1 MARNDLINVRID
13 LQKDMP
19 EEQMRDTLHK
29 MLHRFTY
36 IYSYIIYN
44 KDNMYRVVVL
54 VSQILPYNTLHVDNV
69 IDNVINFI
77 CNEHDLTLQLS
88 QNVIGYE
95 QPPLEILLETY
106 KPLIYKLS
114 LQQYH
119 MWPQVE
125 LEDLIQMCNLR
136 ICVLYQQGYY
146 IHKNLLSRS
155 FANAVLMFLRPE
167 KYKPQTVSL
176 DEISKGKDDETS
188 VNIAETIED
197 EHANEEMNEVL
208 DEVDGITFEDL
219 INQECKQIVLE
230 FISPRMYDQWMIEYN
245 TKTVSRQT
253 ASQVNALKSKL
264 KMLGIS
270 RKNIADYL
278 IKRR

>member
-1 MARNDLINVRID
+1 MARNDLINIRID
-13 LQKDMP
+13 LQKDMS

-29 MLHRFTY
+29 MLYRFTY
-36 IYSYIIYN
+36 IYSYIIYD
-44 KDNMYRVVVL
+44 KDNVYRVVAL
-54 VSQILPYNTLHVDNV
+54 VSQTLPYNTLHVYNV
-69 IDNVINFI
+69 IDNVIDSI
-77 CNEHDLTLQLS
+77 CNEHDPTLQLS

-219 INQECKQIVLE
+219 VNQECKQIVLE

>member
-1 MARNDLINVRID
+1 MTRNDLINVRID
-13 LQKDMP
+13 LQKDMS

-44 KDNMYRVVVL
+44 KDSAYRVVAL
-54 VSQILPYNTLHVDNV
+54 VSQTLPYNTLHVDNM

-77 CNEHDLTLQLS
+77 CNEHDPTLQLS

-208 DEVDGITFEDL
+208 DEVDGITFKDL
-219 INQECKQIVLE
+219 VNQECKQIVLE

-264 KMLGIS
+264 KMLGIT

>member
-1 MARNDLINVRID
+1 
-13 LQKDMP
+13 
-19 EEQMRDTLHK
+19 MRDTLHK
-29 MLHRFTY
+29 MLYRFTY
-36 IYSYIIYN
+36 IYSYIIYD
-44 KDNMYRVVVL
+44 KDNVYRVVAL
-54 VSQILPYNTLHVDNV
+54 VSQTLPYNTLHVYNV
-69 IDNVINFI
+69 IDNVIDSI
-77 CNEHDLTLQLS
+77 CNEHDPTLQLS

-219 INQECKQIVLE
+219 VNQECKQIVLE

>member
-1 MARNDLINVRID
+1 MARNDLISIRID
-13 LQKDMP
+13 LQKDMS

-36 IYSYIIYN
+36 IYSYIIYD
-44 KDNMYRVVVL
+44 KDKTYRVVAL
-54 VSQILPYNTLHVDNV
+54 VSQNLPYNTLHIDNIIDNV
-69 IDNVINFI
+69 IDSI
-77 CNEHDLTLQLS
+77 CNEHDPTLQLS

-219 INQECKQIVLE
+219 VNQECKQIVLE
-230 FISPRMYDQWMIEYN
+230 FISPRTYDQWMIEYN

-270 RKNIADYL
+270 RKNITDYL

>member
-13 LQKDMP
+13 LQKDMS

-44 KDNMYRVVVL
+44 KDNAYRVVAL
-54 VSQILPYNTLHVDNV
+54 VSQTLPYNTLHVDNV
-69 IDNVINFI
+69 VDNVIDFI
-77 CNEHDLTLQLS
+77 CNEHDPTLQLS

-176 DEISKGKDDETS
+176 DEISKGKDEETA

-219 INQECKQIVLE
+219 VNQECKQIVLE
-230 FISPRMYDQWMIEYN
+230 FISSRTYDQWMIEYN

>member
-1 MARNDLINVRID
+1 MARNDLINIRID
-13 LQKDMP
+13 LQKDTS

-36 IYSYIIYN
+36 IYSYIIYD
-44 KDNMYRVVVL
+44 KDNVYRVVAL
-54 VSQILPYNTLHVDNV
+54 ISQTLPYNTLHVDNM

-77 CNEHDLTLQLS
+77 CNKHDPTLQLS

-119 MWPQVE
+119 MWPQIE

-176 DEISKGKDDETS
+176 DEISKGKDEETA

-219 INQECKQIVLE
+219 VNQECKQIVLE

>member
-1 MARNDLINVRID
+1 MTRNDLINIRID
-13 LQKDMP
+13 LQKDMS
-19 EEQMRDTLHK
+19 EEQMRDSLRK

-36 IYSYIIYN
+36 IYSYIIYD
-44 KDNMYRVVVL
+44 KDNMYRVITL
-54 VSQILPYNTLHVDNV
+54 VSQTLPYNTLHIDNV
-69 IDNVINFI
+69 IDNVIDFI
-77 CNEHDLTLQLS
+77 CNEHDPTLQLS
-88 QNVIGYE
+88 HNVIGYE

-219 INQECKQIVLE
+219 VNQECKQIVLE

>member
-13 LQKDMP
+13 LQKDMS

-36 IYSYIIYN
+36 IYSYIIYD
-44 KDNMYRVVVL
+44 KDNMYRVVAL
-54 VSQILPYNTLHVDNV
+54 VSQTLPYNTLHIDNV
-69 IDNVINFI
+69 IDNVIDFI
-77 CNEHDLTLQLS
+77 CNEHDPTLQLS

-176 DEISKGKDDETS
+176 DEISKGKDDEAS

-219 INQECKQIVLE
+219 VNQECKQIVLE

>member
-13 LQKDMP
+13 LQKDMS

-36 IYSYIIYN
+36 IYSYIIYD
-44 KDNMYRVVVL
+44 KDNVYRVVAL
-54 VSQILPYNTLHVDNV
+54 VSQTLPYNTLHIDNV
-69 IDNVINFI
+69 IDNVIDFI
-77 CNEHDLTLQLS
+77 CNEHDPTLQLS

-219 INQECKQIVLE
+219 VNQECKQIVLE
-230 FISPRMYDQWMIEYN
+230 FISPRTYDQWMIEYN

>member
-36 IYSYIIYN
+36 IYSYIIYD

-155 FANAVLMFLRPE
+155 FANAVLMFLLPE

>member
-13 LQKDMP
+13 LQKDMS

-36 IYSYIIYN
+36 IYSYIIYD
-44 KDNMYRVVVL
+44 KDNVYRAVVL
-54 VSQILPYNTLHVDNV
+54 VSQTLPYNTLHVDNV
-69 IDNVINFI
+69 IDNMINFI
-77 CNEHDLTLQLS
+77 CNEHDPTLQLS

-219 INQECKQIVLE
+219 VNQECKQIVLE
-230 FISPRMYDQWMIEYN
+230 FISPRTYDQWMIEYN

>member
-13 LQKDMP
+13 LQKDMS

-29 MLHRFTY
+29 ILHRFTY
-36 IYSYIIYN
+36 IYSYIIYD
-44 KDNMYRVVVL
+44 KDNVYRAVVL
-54 VSQILPYNTLHVDNV
+54 VSQTLPYNTLHIDNV

-77 CNEHDLTLQLS
+77 CNEHDPTLQLS

-219 INQECKQIVLE
+219 VNQECKQIVLE

-264 KMLGIS
+264 KMLGIT

>member
-13 LQKDMP
+13 LQKDMS

-36 IYSYIIYN
+36 IYSYIIYD
-44 KDNMYRVVVL
+44 KDNVYRVVVL
-54 VSQILPYNTLHVDNV
+54 VSQTLPYNTLHIDNV

-77 CNEHDLTLQLS
+77 CNEHDPTLQLS

-197 EHANEEMNEVL
+197 EHANEEMSEVL

-219 INQECKQIVLE
+219 VNQECKQIVLE

>member
-36 IYSYIIYN
+36 IYSYIIYD
-44 KDNMYRVVVL
+44 KDNMYRAVVL
-54 VSQILPYNTLHVDNV
+54 VSQTLPYNTLHVDNV

-77 CNEHDLTLQLS
+77 CNEHDPTLQLS

-125 LEDLIQMCNLR
+125 LEDLIQICNLR

-219 INQECKQIVLE
+219 VNQECKQIVLE
-230 FISPRMYDQWMIEYN
+230 FISPRTYDQWMIEYN

>member
-13 LQKDMP
+13 LQKDMS
-19 EEQMRDTLHK
+19 EEQMRDTLYK

-36 IYSYIIYN
+36 IYSYIIYD
-44 KDNMYRVVVL
+44 KDNMYRVVAL
-54 VSQILPYNTLHVDNV
+54 VSQTLPYNTLHIDNV
-69 IDNVINFI
+69 IDNVIDSI

-197 EHANEEMNEVL
+197 EHANEEMNNVL

-219 INQECKQIVLE
+219 VNQECKQIVLE
-230 FISPRMYDQWMIEYN
+230 FISPRTYDQWMIEYN

-264 KMLGIS
+264 KMLGIT

>member
-13 LQKDMP
+13 LQKDMS

-29 MLHRFTY
+29 MLLRFTF
-36 IYSYIIYN
+36 IYSYIIYD
-44 KDNMYRVVVL
+44 KDNVYRVIVL
-54 VSQILPYNTLHVDNV
+54 VSQTLPYNTLHIDNV
-69 IDNVINFI
+69 IDNVIDFI
-77 CNEHDLTLQLS
+77 CNEHDPTLQLS

-176 DEISKGKDDETS
+176 DEISKGKDEETA

-219 INQECKQIVLE
+219 VNQECKQIVLE

-270 RKNIADYL
+270 RKNIVDYL

>member
-1 MARNDLINVRID
+1 MARNDLINMRID
-13 LQKDMP
+13 LQKDMS

-36 IYSYIIYN
+36 IYSYIIYD
-44 KDNMYRVVVL
+44 KDSAYRIIAL
-54 VSQILPYNTLHVDNV
+54 VSQTLPYNTLHVNNV

-77 CNEHDLTLQLS
+77 CNEHALTLQLS
-88 QNVIGYE
+88 QNVVGYE

-176 DEISKGKDDETS
+176 DEISKGKDEETA

-219 INQECKQIVLE
+219 VNQECKQIVLE
-230 FISPRMYDQWMIEYN
+230 FISPRTYDQWMIEYN

>member
-1 MARNDLINVRID
+1 MARNDLINIRID
-13 LQKDMP
+13 LQKDMS

-36 IYSYIIYN
+36 IYSYIIYD
-44 KDNMYRVVVL
+44 KDSAYRVITL
-54 VSQILPYNTLHVDNV
+54 VSQTLPYNTLHVNNV
-69 IDNVINFI
+69 IDNVIDFI
-77 CNEHDLTLQLS
+77 CNEHDPTLQLS

-176 DEISKGKDDETS
+176 DEISKGKDEETA

-219 INQECKQIVLE
+219 VNQECKQIVLE
-230 FISPRMYDQWMIEYN
+230 FISPRTYDQWMIEYN

>member
-13 LQKDMP
+13 LQKDMS
-19 EEQMRDTLHK
+19 EEQMQDTLHK

-36 IYSYIIYN
+36 IYSYIIYD
-44 KDNMYRVVVL
+44 KDNMYRVVAL
-54 VSQILPYNTLHVDNV
+54 VSQTLPYNTLHVDNV

-77 CNEHDLTLQLS
+77 CNEHDPTLQLS

-219 INQECKQIVLE
+219 VNQECKQIVLE
-230 FISPRMYDQWMIEYN
+230 FISPRTYDQWMIEYN

>member
-1 MARNDLINVRID
+1 MARNDLINIRID
-13 LQKDMP
+13 LQKDMS

-36 IYSYIIYN
+36 IYSYIIYD
-44 KDNMYRVVVL
+44 KDNMYRVVAL
-54 VSQILPYNTLHVDNV
+54 VSQTLPYNTLHIDNV
-69 IDNVINFI
+69 IDNVIDSI
-77 CNEHDLTLQLS
+77 CNKHDPALQLS

-219 INQECKQIVLE
+219 VNQECKQIVLE

>member
-1 MARNDLINVRID
+1 MARNDLINIRID
-13 LQKDMP
+13 LQKDMS
-19 EEQMRDTLHK
+19 EEQMQDTLHK

-36 IYSYIIYN
+36 IYSYIIYD
-44 KDNMYRVVVL
+44 KDNAYRVIAL
-54 VSQILPYNTLHVDNV
+54 VSQTLPYNTLYVDNV
-69 IDNVINFI
+69 IDNVIDFI
-77 CNEHDLTLQLS
+77 CNEHDPTLQLS

-176 DEISKGKDDETS
+176 DEISKGKDEETA

-219 INQECKQIVLE
+219 VNQECKQIVLE
-230 FISPRMYDQWMIEYN
+230 FISPRTYDQWMIEYN

>member
-1 MARNDLINVRID
+1 MARNDLINIRID
-13 LQKDMP
+13 LQKDMS
-19 EEQMRDTLHK
+19 EEQMQDTLHK

-36 IYSYIIYN
+36 IYSYIIYD
-44 KDNMYRVVVL
+44 KDNMYRVVAL
-54 VSQILPYNTLHVDNV
+54 VSQTLPYNTLHVDNV

-77 CNEHDLTLQLS
+77 CNEHDPTFQLS

-197 EHANEEMNEVL
+197 KHANEEMNEVL

-219 INQECKQIVLE
+219 VNQECKQIVLE

-264 KMLGIS
+264 KMLGIT

>member
-36 IYSYIIYN
+36 IYSYIIYD
-44 KDNMYRVVVL
+44 KDNVYRAVVL
-54 VSQILPYNTLHVDNV
+54 VSQTLPYNTLHVDNV

-77 CNEHDLTLQLS
+77 CNEHDPTLQLS

-219 INQECKQIVLE
+219 VNQECKQIVLE
-230 FISPRMYDQWMIEYN
+230 FISSRTYDQWMIEYN